1 MSAANDKK
9 GIAKQD
15 RISGNESDK
24 FVRKYFIL

>member
-1 MSAANDKK
+1 MNAANDKK

-24 FVRKYFIL
+24 FVFQSLIS